1 MTRRVARRILSRI
14 TLGQNLVKYL
24 EDLAL
29 ADALSRVNDAI
40 AQLDAL
46 NRGVKRRLEA
56 RKVNKGDGKED
67 DASVNIV

>member
-1 MTRRVARRILSRI
+1 MTRRVARRMPSRI

-46 NRGVKRRLEA
+46 DRGVKRHCEA